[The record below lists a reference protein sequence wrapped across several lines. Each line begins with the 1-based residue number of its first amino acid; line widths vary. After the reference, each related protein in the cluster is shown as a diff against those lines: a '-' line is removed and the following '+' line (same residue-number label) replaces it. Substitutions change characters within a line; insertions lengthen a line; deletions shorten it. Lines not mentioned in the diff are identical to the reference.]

1 VAADH
6 PDLLALEAFAQGR
19 STPADTVRIGLH
31 VAGCDHCRARVANL
45 DGKPP
50 DPERPAKRSE
60 YAAAFR
66 RGMATA
72 RKTARGLEAEERSA
86 AKLFEH
92 LLLLPPAEQSRALR
106 ANPRVRTYGFARHL
120 LTRARS
126 AWIDQP
132 YLSEDLARLAAQVAD
147 HLPSRDYGRRPLHD
161 LRAEAWAYIGNA
173 LRIQSNLTGVPE
185 AFARARDHLRQGT
198 LDQRERAEVTVLQS
212 TYFRD
217 QGRLAAAGDTLEEA
231 IALMRRSGP
240 PEELARFLI
249 SQAILRHQLG
259 HTGDAMRTL
268 IESIALADLSEDRRL
283 PLIARHNLA
292 YLLSELGEPAR
303 ALPVLQDVGIMVE
316 RRGGQND
323 RARLRWTAGR
333 ILHKLGRL
341 PEARAELERA
351 RASFQAARIPAD
363 VGLLGLDLAEL
374 NLDMGNTRNARDLA
388 AEAFPI
394 FAIRGIEHLTLTAL
408 ELFQKAGGIE

>member
-6 PDLLALEAFAQGR
+6 PDLLTLEAFAQGR
-19 STPADTVRIGLH
+19 STPADTVRLGLH
-31 VAGCDHCRARVANL
+31 VAGCSDCQSRITSLQPAPAEVA
-45 DGKPP
+45 GGT
-50 DPERPAKRSE
+50 ATSE
-60 YAAAFR
+60 YGAALR

-72 RKTARGLEAEERSA
+72 RQTVHHLEAEERSA
-86 AKLFEH
+86 ALLFER
-92 LLLLPPAEQSRALR
+92 LLRLPPKEQSRALR
-106 ANPRVRTYGFARHL
+106 TDPRIRTYGFARHL
-120 LTRARS
+120 LVRARK
-126 AWIDQP
+126 AWIDEP
-132 YLSEDLARLAAQVAD
+132 YLSEDLARLAVQVTE
-147 HLPSRDYGRRPLHD
+147 HLPSREYGRRPLHD

-173 LRIQSNLTGVPE
+173 LRIQSDLTHVPE

-198 LDQRERAEVTVLQS
+198 LDPRERAEVTVLQS

-217 QGRLAAAGDTLEEA
+217 QGRLGEAGDTLDEA

-259 HTGDAMRTL
+259 RTGDAMRIL

-292 YLLSELGEPAR
+292 FLLSELGEPAR

-316 RRGGQND
+316 RRGGQSD

-341 PEARAELERA
+341 PEARAELESA

-363 VGLLGLDLAEL
+363 VGLLGLDLAKL

-394 FAIRGIEHLTLTAL
+394 FAIRGIEHLTLAAL
-408 ELFQKAGGIE
+408 ELLQKAGGIE